1 MIIIIIVMTRITPVS
16 RQSLNSLIIF
26 TLELSS
32 SSESDKTEEKSSKV
46 PRSSSTKHVK
56 DHKGKKDDEVIKIKK
71 QLQEKEKELEEAKG
85 KISQL
90 TEREK
95 DLVDR

>member
-1 MIIIIIVMTRITPVS
+1 MTIISPVS

-32 SSESDKTEEKSSKV
+32 CSESDKTEEKSSKV

-56 DHKGKKDDEVIKIKK
+56 DHKGKKDEVIKIKK